1 MGLSD
6 WMNKNSVAV
15 TAAAAIVLLGSLL
28 AIVLSSGNGGPA
40 SQPTQAYFFDLSTSE
55 WFTADKT
62 LLAPIE
68 APSGPFKGEP
78 GGVSAFI
85 YSCGQCDPDEWE
97 IRYLLKY
104 SDAAK
109 QRMLQLQEQQPNKVV
124 YMPQDR
130 AATEPF
136 RSGILVKRPGDADWV
151 RKASPEGTAIVHE
164 AAMCGSQLARQCR
177 PDPP

>member
-1 MGLSD
+1 MGLSE
-6 WMNKNSVAV
+6 WMNKKSV
-15 TAAAAIVLLGSLL
+15 AAAAVAVLLGSLL
-28 AIVLSSGNGGPA
+28 AIVLSSGGSGTA
-40 SQPTQAYFFDLSTSE
+40 SQPMHAYFFDLSTNE
-55 WFTADKT
+55 LFTADKT

-68 APSGPFKGEP
+68 APSGSFKGEP

-85 YSCGQCDPDEWE
+85 YSCRQCDPDEWE

-109 QRMLQLQEQQPNKVV
+109 QHMLQLQEQHPDKAV

-136 RSGILVKRPGDADWV
+136 RSGILVKRPEDANWV
-151 RKASPEGTAIVHE
+151 RKASPEGTTIVRE
-164 AAMCGSQLARQCR
+164 AAVCGSRLARQCR
-177 PDPP
+177 PDPS